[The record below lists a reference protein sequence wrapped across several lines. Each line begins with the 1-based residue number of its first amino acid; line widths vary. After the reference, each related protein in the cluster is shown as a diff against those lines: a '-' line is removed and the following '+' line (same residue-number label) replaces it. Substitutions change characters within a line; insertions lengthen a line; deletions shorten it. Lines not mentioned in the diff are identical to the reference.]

1 MYLHDFERHFIEI
14 NCESIKLQL
23 ITLFLIMYANDTVLI
38 AESPESLQEIL
49 NILHVYTKEWN
60 LTVNV
65 PPPPKNCNI

>member
-65 PPPPKNCNI
+65 PPPPQNCNI